1 MRSARDEI
9 AEAGVRCFA
18 REGFGASLRTVAA
31 EAGVSAALIVHHF
44 GSKQGLIEACDARVL
59 GVADEKMR
67 LMNTEGITAAAA
79 WVAAVMQEGS
89 VQGYISHALVDG
101 GEAGKRLFTSFV
113 DVTEK
118 ALLELD
124 LPEQRMTAAL
134 LVTHSLGTMVL
145 SDHIA
150 AATGTAPYSADGVG
164 RLAVAA
170 TSLYQ
175 GALGVFLD
183 GLELN

>member
-1 MRSARDEI
+1 MRSTRDQI
-9 AEAGVRCFA
+9 AEAAVKCFA

-44 GSKQGLIEACDARVL
+44 GSKQGLVEACDARVL
-59 GVADEKMR
+59 GVADEKLR
-67 LMNTEGITAAAA
+67 LMNNEGIASATA
-79 WVAAVMQEGS
+79 WVIEVMQ
-89 VQGYISHALVDG
+89 QGDVPAYIARALVDG
-101 GEAGKRLFTSFV
+101 GDAGKRLFTSFV

-124 LPEQRMTAAL
+124 LAETRMMAAL

-150 AATGTAPYSADGVG
+150 AATGKAPYGDGLVSFAVAN
-164 RLAVAA
+164 LAV
-170 TSLYQ
+170 YQ
-175 GALGVFLD
+175 GALSPFLK
-183 GLELN
+183 GLE

>member
-1 MRSARDEI
+1 MRSTRDDI
-9 AEAGVRCFA
+9 ADAAVRCFA

-44 GSKQGLIEACDARVL
+44 GSKQGLIDACDARVL

-67 LMNTEGITAAAA
+67 LLNTDGIVAAAA
-79 WVAAVMQEGS
+79 WVVSVMQEGS
-89 VQGYISHALVDG
+89 VPAYIAHALVAG
-101 GEAGKRLFTSFV
+101 GDAGKRLFASFV

-118 ALLELD
+118 ALLELE
-124 LPEQRMTAAL
+124 LPETRMTAAL

-150 AATGTAPYSADGVG
+150 AATGAAPYSNEGIVSM
-164 RLAVAA
+164 AVAA
-170 TSLYQ
+170 TSIYG
-175 GALGVFLD
+175 GALKPLLR
-183 GLELN
+183 GLE

>member
-1 MRSARDEI
+1 MRSTRDEI
-9 AEAGVRCFA
+9 AEAAVKCFA

-59 GVADEKMR
+59 GVADEKLR
-67 LMNTEGITAAAA
+67 LMNNEGLASATA
-79 WVAAVMQEGS
+79 WVVEVMQ
-89 VQGYISHALVDG
+89 QGDVPAYIARALVDG
-101 GEAGKRLFTSFV
+101 GDAGKRLFTSFV

-118 ALLELD
+118 ALLELN
-124 LPEQRMTAAL
+124 LGAPRMTAAL

-150 AATGTAPYSADGVG
+150 AATGLAPYGDG
-164 RLAVAA
+164 LASFALA
-170 TSLYQ
+170 NLELYR
-175 GALGVFLD
+175 GALSPFLE
-183 GLELN
+183 GLK

>member
-1 MRSARDEI
+1 MRSTRDEI
-9 AEAGVRCFA
+9 ADAAVRCFA

-59 GVADEKMR
+59 GVADEKLR
-67 LMNTEGITAAAA
+67 LLNNDGMVAAAA
-79 WVAAVMQEGS
+79 WVVSVMQEGS
-89 VQGYISHALVDG
+89 VPAYIAQSLVG
-101 GEAGKRLFTSFV
+101 GGDAGKRLFTSFV

-124 LPEQRMTAAL
+124 LPDTRMTAAL

-150 AATGTAPYSADGVG
+150 AATGAAPYSNDGLVA
-164 RLAVAA
+164 LAMAA
-170 TSLYQ
+170 TSIYR
-175 GALGVFLD
+175 GALGPFLD
-183 GLELN
+183 GLE

>member
-1 MRSARDEI
+1 MRSTRDDI

-44 GSKQGLIEACDARVL
+44 GSKQGLIDACDAKVL

-67 LMNTEGITAAAA
+67 LMNVDGVAAAAA
-79 WVAAVMQEGS
+79 WVVSVMQDGH
-89 VQGYISHALVDG
+89 VPAYISRALVDG
-101 GEAGKRLFTSFV
+101 GDAGKRLFTSFV

-118 ALLELD
+118 ALLDLEL
-124 LPEQRMTAAL
+124 PSQRMTAAL

-145 SDHIA
+145 AEHIA
-150 AATGTAPYSADGVG
+150 AATGSAPYGDGVAD
-164 RLAVAA
+164 LAIAA

-175 GALGVFLD
+175 GALAPFLE
-183 GLELN
+183 GLE

>member
-9 AEAGVRCFA
+9 AAAGVRCFA

-59 GVADEKMR
+59 GVADEKLR
-67 LMNTEGITAAAA
+67 LMNTEGIAAAAA
-79 WVAAVMQEGS
+79 WVIEVMQEGS
-89 VQGYISHALVDG
+89 VQAYVAHALVGG

-118 ALLELD
+118 ALLEFD

-150 AATGTAPYSADGVG
+150 AATGAAPFSADGVL
-164 RLAVAA
+164 RLAIAA
-170 TSLYQ
+170 TSIYR
-175 GALGVFLD
+175 GALGAY
-183 GLELN
+183 LEELE

>member
-1 MRSARDEI
+1 MRSTRDEI
-9 AEAGVRCFA
+9 AEAAVRCFG
-18 REGFGASLRTVAA
+18 REGFAASLRTVAA

-59 GVADEKMR
+59 GVADEKLR

-79 WVAAVMQEGS
+79 WVVDVMQEGS

-101 GEAGKRLFTSFV
+101 GDAGKRLFTSFV

-134 LVTHSLGTMVL
+134 LVAHSLSTMVL

-150 AATGTAPYSADGVG
+150 AATGTPPYSNDGV
-164 RLAVAA
+164 V
-170 TSLYQ
+170 
-175 GALGVFLD
+175 
-183 GLELN
+183 GLV

>member
-9 AEAGVRCFA
+9 VDAAVHSFA

-31 EAGVSAALIVHHF
+31 AAGVSAALIVHHF
-44 GSKQGLIEACDARVL
+44 GSKQGLVEACDARVL
-59 GVADEKMR
+59 GVADEKLR
-67 LMNTEGITAAAA
+67 LMNREGIASATA
-79 WVAAVMQEGS
+79 WVVEVMQQGD
-89 VQGYISHALVDG
+89 VPGYIARALVDG

-118 ALLELD
+118 ALLELE
-124 LPEQRMTAAL
+124 LPEPRMTAAL

-150 AATGTAPYSADGVG
+150 AATGVAPYGDGLVSF
-164 RLAVAA
+164 AVANVA
-170 TSLYQ
+170 LYR
-175 GALGVFLD
+175 GALKPFLE
-183 GLELN
+183 GLE